1 MLKKLPEISE
11 LLIKHGRATDTP
23 VALVRLGTSEYQKTV
38 VGTLS
43 NIVEVA
49 KDIENPAMIVV
60 GEVVKLRERI
70 SWFEEMPV
78 ESAVAKLTYQ

>member
-1 MLKKLPEISE
+1 
-11 LLIKHGRATDTP
+11 
-23 VALVRLGTSEYQKTV
+23 VALVRLGTSEFQKTV

-43 NIVEVA
+43 NIVEVT

>member
-1 MLKKLPEISE
+1 VK
-11 LLIKHGRATDTP
+11 IKT
-23 VALVRLGTSEYQKTV
+23 LGLEWIARTSEFQKTV

-43 NIVEVA
+43 NIVEIA

>member
-1 MLKKLPEISE
+1 M
-11 LLIKHGRATDTP
+11 
-23 VALVRLGTSEYQKTV
+23 